1 MRILFLTQIV
11 PFPPDAGPKVKTWH
25 VLRYLAEKGHHVTLA
40 TFVRPEEKEHV
51 TALQKVCGEVHTIPM
66 HRSRIKDIYYLIRS
80 QLSGRPFLIERDDSS
95 EMRSLVLRLV
105 EEKGYDAIHADQLT
119 MTQFALSP
127 SNQDNSVTKHRK
139 KSIINDTSGIQRKA
153 DPLLIFDAHNAVWR
167 IVEEMI
173 SSNPLPLR
181 PFVSLEAKRIKRYE
195 GQVIRRFDRTL
206 AVSDIDRSDL
216 HKAVKFSSDGK
227 TDHPII
233 EVIPIAV
240 DTQALYPLDT
250 QSGSQNILTLGTL
263 HYPPNADG
271 IRWFLQDVYPLVRAE
286 IDEVTLTIV
295 GKNPPT
301 DFFDYEKRNPNNVQV
316 TGYVPDL
323 DPYFQQAAIAVI
335 PVRAGSGM
343 RVRIL
348 EALARGMP
356 LVTTSIGI
364 EGIDAYH
371 NKEVLIADTAHDYAE
386 AVIRL
391 LKDKT
396 LQARLSA
403 NGRKLACEQYD
414 WQVALRKMDRI
425 YKNETE

>member
-1 MRILFLTQIV
+1 
-11 PFPPDAGPKVKTWH
+11 
-25 VLRYLAEKGHHVTLA
+25 
-40 TFVRPEEKEHV
+40 
-51 TALQKVCGEVHTIPM
+51 
-66 HRSRIKDIYYLIRS
+66 
-80 QLSGRPFLIERDDSS
+80 
-95 EMRSLVLRLV
+95 
-105 EEKGYDAIHADQLT
+105 
-119 MTQFALSP
+119 
-127 SNQDNSVTKHRK
+127 
-139 KSIINDTSGIQRKA
+139 
-153 DPLLIFDAHNAVWR
+153 
-167 IVEEMI
+167 
-173 SSNPLPLR
+173 
-181 PFVSLEAKRIKRYE
+181 
-195 GQVIRRFDRTL
+195 
-206 AVSDIDRSDL
+206 
-216 HKAVKFSSDGK
+216 
-227 TDHPII
+227 
-233 EVIPIAV
+233 
-240 DTQALYPLDT
+240 
-250 QSGSQNILTLGTL
+250 
-263 HYPPNADG
+263 
-271 IRWFLQDVYPLVRAE
+271 VRAE